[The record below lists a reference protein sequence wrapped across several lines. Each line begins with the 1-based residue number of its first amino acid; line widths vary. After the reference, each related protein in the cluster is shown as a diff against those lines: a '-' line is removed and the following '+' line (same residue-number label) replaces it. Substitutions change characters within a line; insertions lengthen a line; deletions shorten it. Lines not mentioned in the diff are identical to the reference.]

1 MKRRVSTAF
10 NLAFLDVMFCGF
22 GAVILFFMIINASS
36 NERKE
41 KINYVAQAEVDKIEV
56 EVLEEQ
62 KHLIQLKNSLQ
73 QIDQKVTKSQGLSKE
88 VIENISKSRIELSTR
103 NKETLA
109 KKESINT
116 LKADL
121 ISLEEEQKRLEAGA
135 NSEKDDGERLRYFA
149 GQGDRQYLTGLKMGG
164 ERILILVDTSA
175 SMLSDRI
182 INVLRFR
189 NLPAEERIRA
199 AKWQQVLY
207 TVDWISTRI
216 PPTSKFQIYAFN
228 EKSWPVHTKEGSEWL
243 NANNPKDLNDAVTA
257 FYNTAPEKGTSL
269 YHAFASIDDLSP
281 LPDNIYLLTD
291 GLPTQGK
298 SKPFG
303 TKVNAKKRKKIFKN
317 ALERLPGGIPLN
329 IILFHMEGD
338 PDASSEYWK
347 LAQRSN
353 GAFFSPADDWP

>member
-22 GAVILFFMIINASS
+22 GAVILFFMLINANS

-41 KINYVAQAEVDKIEV
+41 KINYVAQAEVDKIDV
-56 EVLEEQ
+56 ELLDAQ
-62 KHLIQLKNSLQ
+62 KHLIQLKNTVQ
-73 QIDQKVTKSQGLSKE
+73 QLDQEVTKTQGLSKKIIE
-88 VIENISKSRIELSTR
+88 SIKANEIELSKRNKDTLAKIENINQLKSD
-103 NKETLA
+103 
-109 KKESINT
+109 
-116 LKADL
+116 LK
-121 ISLEEEQKRLEAGA
+121 SLEEEKKRLEAGA
-135 NSEKDDGERLRYFA
+135 NIEKDEGERLRYFA

-164 ERILILVDTSA
+164 QHILILVDTSA
-175 SMLSDRI
+175 SMLSDKI

-189 NLPAEERIRA
+189 NLPANERVRA

-216 PPTSKFQIYAFN
+216 PPSSKFQIYAFN
-228 EKSWPVHTKEGSEWL
+228 EKSWPVHTVPGTEWL
-243 NANNPKDLNDAVTA
+243 DASNPQHLNTAVEA
-257 FYNTAPEKGTSL
+257 FYKTTPEKGTNL
-269 YHAFASIDDLSP
+269 YHAFSSIDELSP

-298 SKPFG
+298 TKPLG
-303 TKVNAKKRKKIFKN
+303 SKVNAKKRKQLFKK

-338 PDASSEYWK
+338 PEASSEYWK
-347 LAQRSN
+347 LALRSN